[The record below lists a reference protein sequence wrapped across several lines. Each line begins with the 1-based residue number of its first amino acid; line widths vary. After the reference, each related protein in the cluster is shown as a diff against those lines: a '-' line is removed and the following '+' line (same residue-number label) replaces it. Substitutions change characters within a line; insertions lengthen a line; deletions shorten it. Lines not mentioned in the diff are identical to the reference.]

1 MVLVWYTG
9 EVEKSDIRL
18 LNSLH
23 LSKQVS
29 NLFNNWLGRDG
40 VHKVSKVFIAEN
52 QGNNKLMFKG
62 GPINS

>member
-1 MVLVWYTG
+1 MTCTFGLVTH
-9 EVEKSDIRL
+9 SD
-18 LNSLH
+18 

-29 NLFNNWLGRDG
+29 NSWLGRDG
-40 VHKVSKVFIAEN
+40 VHKVSKVFFAEN